1 MEGDGSIDLSP
12 APLVNCSFVVS
23 SPLALR
29 FVPLCL
35 ASGVHHHSHLV
46 APVRALVACVRA
58 CGKYQT
64 RKVVM
69 MVGGGCGWSWI
80 GSWLD
85 EEECTSD
92 WTELQCKEVA

>member
-12 APLVNCSFVVS
+12 ALVNCSFVVS

-46 APVRALVACVRA
+46 ARGVRALRACVREIPNPKS
-58 CGKYQT
+58 GDD
-64 RKVVM
+64 
-69 MVGGGCGWSWI
+69 GGRRM
-80 GSWLD
+80 WL
-85 EEECTSD
+85 ELD
-92 WTELQCKEVA
+92 WLLAG